1 MLFSHESFKTLA
13 TRGNR
18 NDGTRC
24 GIWPCDRP
32 LPPELVLGH
41 PGFRP
46 RIAVAVQF
54 DHWEGS
60 LRVSAWA
67 NNGVPRV
74 GTYVL
79 RVCSTEAM
87 LEEDL

>member
-13 TRGNR
+13 TRGDR

-24 GIWPCDRP
+24 GIWLCDRP
-32 LPPELVLGH
+32 LPPEPVSGH
-41 PGFRP
+41 PGFWP
-46 RIAVAVQF
+46 GIAIAVQF
-54 DHWEGS
+54 DHQEGS

-74 GTYVL
+74 GTYAL